1 MPKTNLKNLPKW
13 ANEPL
18 KFPVNP
24 DAALAK
30 VALKPKK
37 FRAKRK

>member
-1 MPKTNLKNLPKW
+1 MPKSKRNLPKW

-18 KFPVNP
+18 KFAFHP

-30 VALKPKK
+30 GAMKPKK
-37 FRAKRK
+37 SRAKRK